1 MHFDIATAMTVT
13 SLLTF
18 GVGASL
24 TFATWRYPSNLRAA
38 MRIWVGG
45 VFLQALAL
53 LAIAAFGFAPASV
66 LIVVFNTV
74 YALAYA
80 EMGRA
85 LNRFAGRRNGLM
97 PLALVVTV
105 ALISFLLAAMWNEP
119 RWRIALNCVPLA
131 ALQCAVAL
139 PILRTRASLRAAG
152 YLTGI
157 LFLACAA
164 LTLGRSVVEI
174 LGPTL
179 VPADTNM
186 AIRNVVLVSSAILP
200 ILGTIG
206 FMLMCGDRLNDDLA
220 RLAMRDPLTGVYN
233 RRTLASLAERA
244 IDAATRDNIP
254 LALLAVD
261 VDHFKR
267 VNDQLGHDVGD
278 DALCALVALME
289 ESLKPDQTLSRI
301 GGEEFAVLLPNNSE
315 ADACLVAERLRR
327 HVERTPVLI
336 DGRPLQLRVSIG
348 VAALTPVMDDLGALL
363 RDADRALY
371 SAKRAGRNRVVAA
384 SKMVRAPV
392 HMLRRDTSA

>member
-1 MHFDIATAMTVT
+1 
-13 SLLTF
+13 
-18 GVGASL
+18 
-24 TFATWRYPSNLRAA
+24 
-38 MRIWVGG
+38 
-45 VFLQALAL
+45 
-53 LAIAAFGFAPASV
+53 
-66 LIVVFNTV
+66 
-74 YALAYA
+74 
-80 EMGRA
+80 MGRA

-97 PLALVVTV
+97 PMALVALV
-105 ALISFLLAAMWNEP
+105 ALFSFVFAAVWNES

-164 LTLGRSVVEI
+164 LTLTRGVVEL

-179 VPADTNM
+179 VAVDTNT
-186 AIRNVVLVSSAILP
+186 AIRNVVLVSSTILP

-206 FMLMCGDRLNDDLA
+206 FMLMCCDLLNDDLA

-233 RRTLASLAERA
+233 RRTLAGLAERA

-278 DALCALVALME
+278 DALCALVTLME
-289 ESLKPDQTLSRI
+289 ESLKPEQTLSRI

-384 SKMVRAPV
+384 SKMLRAPV
-392 HMLRRDTSA
+392 HVLRRDTSA